1 MFVKNIFVTVIFM
14 LSLSLASCQAADLQ
28 NIADFTLLDYNGKSH
43 TLSHIKDAR
52 AIVILFI
59 STRCPVSNNYNE
71 SMIKLYDD
79 YVPQKVRFLA
89 VNSNKK
95 EDAEEV
101 KKHAQENKFEFPVLK
116 DPQNKI
122 KPFLKAQNA
131 VFPHYV
137 QNFKRAEDLIH
148 LFSHKWRGAVPAT
161 FIFDKQ
167 GRQQT
172 FLRGKHT
179 FDEFKAKIEAIR
191 RSG

>member
-1 MFVKNIFVTVIFM
+1 M

-28 NIADFTLLDYNGKSH
+28 NIADFTLLDYNGKPH

-71 SMIKLYDD
+71 RMVKLYDD

-122 KPFLKAQNA
+122 ADRYDAQVTPEVYVVNTKLELLYHGNIDDSRREKDIESHMLRNALDEILAGKEVTVKESKA
-131 VFPHYV
+131 FGCSI
-137 QNFKRAEDLIH
+137 KR
-148 LFSHKWRGAVPAT
+148 VN
-161 FIFDKQ
+161 
-167 GRQQT
+167 
-172 FLRGKHT
+172 
-179 FDEFKAKIEAIR
+179 
-191 RSG
+191 